1 MLYNLEDADMGR
13 VVDLLIIMRNLL
25 LTKRLWKQRS
35 KKEKLIRTAN
45 LSLLKKFVFMD
56 RNVPLGMS
64 TAILTKY
71 TDIFM

>member
-1 MLYNLEDADMGR
+1 MLHNLEDADMGR

-25 LTKRLWKQRS
+25 LTKQLWKQRS

-45 LSLLKKFVFMD
+45 LSLHKKFVFMD

-64 TAILTKY
+64 TATLTKY

>member
-1 MLYNLEDADMGR
+1 MLHNLEDADMGR
-13 VVDLLIIMRNLL
+13 VVDLLTIMRSLQP
-25 LTKRLWKQRS
+25 TKQHWKQRS

-64 TAILTKY
+64 TATLTKY